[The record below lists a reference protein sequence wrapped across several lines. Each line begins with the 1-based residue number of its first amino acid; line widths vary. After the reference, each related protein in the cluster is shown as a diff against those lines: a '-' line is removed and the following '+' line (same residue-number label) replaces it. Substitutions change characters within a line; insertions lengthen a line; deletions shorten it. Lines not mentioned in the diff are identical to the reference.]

1 MIFFIFT
8 NKTVSDMMI
17 KDNFI
22 DMICHAI
29 LSLES
34 MKAHKKLKHFNT
46 LSWIGLFSERVLLVL
61 MYVRYARL
69 QDPILQKLIDE
80 GRQALWFSKY
90 KNLFVYIAHHAWS
103 SNLKFCI
110 LCITCSRGV
119 QGFKNGQGGK
129 KWPKDGL

>member
-46 LSWIGLFSERVLLVL
+46 LVKLAYSLNAFSGLC
-61 MYVRYARL
+61 
-69 QDPILQKLIDE
+69 PI
-80 GRQALWFSKY
+80 
-90 KNLFVYIAHHAWS
+90 
-103 SNLKFCI
+103 
-110 LCITCSRGV
+110 CSFTRSHFAKV
-119 QGFKNGQGGK
+119 NR
-129 KWPKDGL
+129 

>member
-46 LSWIGLFSERVLLVL
+46 LS
-61 MYVRYARL
+61 
-69 QDPILQKLIDE
+69 
-80 GRQALWFSKY
+80 
-90 KNLFVYIAHHAWS
+90 
-103 SNLKFCI
+103 
-110 LCITCSRGV
+110 
-119 QGFKNGQGGK
+119 
-129 KWPKDGL
+129 